1 MLVLEN
7 ADWIVQQFQDCR
19 LGDVRRTNRLL
30 KVAGHMLEAP
40 EKSLPQQNP
49 AWSDVKAAYRL
60 FAVNDVTF
68 EGVAAP
74 HWQLTRQTPPGRY
87 LLISDTT
94 DDDQTTHPATQG
106 LSQLGSGNGRGMQL
120 HSCLVVDSGTSIVRG
135 TAGAIV
141 HYRPIVSKKETRT
154 QRLKRIRESELWGRL
169 VDEVGSPPEGA
180 QWIHVF
186 DRGGDNFEAF
196 CHLKFSR
203 CDWVVRACKLNRNV
217 IDASGNKVSL
227 KEALNTAKVLGHY
240 ELHLRSRRGQPA
252 RTAKLEVASLAVQ
265 FPRPQHK
272 SAYIKQ
278 CGIASLPMNVVI
290 VREIDAPKGVT
301 PICWVL
307 LTSLPV
313 GTFEQARQVIE
324 DYERRWLIEE
334 YHKVLKTGCNREG
347 HALREAKRLE
357 PLLAMTSVIGV
368 RLLQLK
374 TIARAEPETKAK
386 HRIPFDW
393 LQVLQALKPRI
404 SLETLTVYQFFRE
417 LAKLGGFLARK
428 HDGEPGWQTI
438 WRGYQKMH
446 AVLLGME
453 LERKRNKNY
462 G

>member
-7 ADWIVQQFQDCR
+7 ADWIAQQFEDCR
-19 LGDVRRTNRLL
+19 LGDSRRTNRLL

-49 AWSDVKAAYRL
+49 EWADVKAAYRL
-60 FAVNDVTF
+60 FDAQGVTF
-68 EGVAAP
+68 EAVAIP

-94 DDDQTTHPATQG
+94 DDDHTTHRATQG
-106 LSQLGSGNGRGMQL
+106 LSQLGGGYGRGMQL
-120 HSCLVVDSGTSIVRG
+120 HSCLVVESGTGIVQG

-154 QRLKRIRESELWGRL
+154 QRLKRIRESGLWGQL
-169 VDEVGSPPEGA
+169 VDEIGPAPEGA
-180 QWIHVF
+180 QWVHVF

-203 CDWVVRACKLNRNV
+203 CDWVVRAAKLNRKV
-217 IDASGNKVSL
+217 LDASGNKVSL
-227 KEALNTAKVLGHY
+227 KEALPTARVLGHY
-240 ELHLRSRRGQPA
+240 ELHLRSRPGQAA
-252 RTAKLEVASLAVQ
+252 RTAKIEVSSLTVR
-265 FPRPQHK
+265 FPRPHFK
-272 SAYIKQ
+272 SPYIKQ
-278 CGIASLPMNVVI
+278 CGITSIEMNVVI
-290 VREIDAPKGVT
+290 VREVDTPKGVT

-313 GTFEQARQVIE
+313 ETFEQAWQVIE

-334 YHKVLKTGCNREG
+334 YHKVLKSGCNMEG
-347 HALREAKRLE
+347 HALRTAQRLE
-357 PLLAMTSVIGV
+357 PLLALTSVIGV

-374 TIARAEPETKAK
+374 TIARSAPETKAR

-393 LQVLQALKPRI
+393 LQVLKALKPRI
-404 SLETLTVYQFFRE
+404 DLMSLTVYQFFRE

-438 WRGYQKMH
+438 WRGFQKMH
-446 AVLLGME
+446 AVLFGMQ
-453 LERKRNKNY
+453 LERKRNKKC